1 MDDTFK
7 IEGFDQEINDLK
19 LNKSP
24 EINKKSEDNEIVKIS
39 LNMYKDDWEALFR
52 FRTYMITKKK
62 TDYSQSQAFI
72 YGLKLLQEKYKIK
85 RDMPKVKLS
94 TGPRGGTDKRPK
106 KNSSIDLPSDSV
118 KMINDF
124 LYYRIMEEGLIKY
137 SRLEMISE
145 MVELIKKNNKEVIWK

>member
-7 IEGFDQEINDLK
+7 IEGFDQEINELK
-19 LNKSP
+19 SNKSP
-24 EINKKSEDNEIVKIS
+24 DISKIKHNNEIEKIS

-52 FRTYMITKKK
+52 FRTYKITKNK

-72 YGLKLLQEKYKIK
+72 YGLNLLQEKYKVK

-94 TGPRGGTDKRPK
+94 TGPRGGTDKRLK

-118 KMINDF
+118 KLINDF
-124 LYYRIMEEGLIKY
+124 LYYKTMEEGLIKY
-137 SRLEMISE
+137 SRLDMISE
-145 MVELIKKNNKEVIWK
+145 MVELIKKNNKEVVWN